1 MIFRQSPDTFTVE
14 EIPLYGC
21 SGEGEHLYVT
31 FRRRGMSTPYI
42 LRLLQKELR
51 LKEVEIGRAGNKD
64 RDATAVQT
72 ISLPARVEERVE
84 DALIDLG
91 AEVLTMK
98 RHGHKLRTGKLAG
111 NRFTVNLELEKADE
125 KEKLQAVCN
134 RISSQGMPNA
144 FGPQRF
150 GDGTVVKEGELL
162 FTGRRRGGS
171 FRRSSFAVSAFQS
184 LVFNRLL
191 EVRRER
197 GLYPAPISGDLM
209 KKHSSGGQFI
219 AEKVDDELL
228 RRVEELEVSPT
239 GPLPGKKVEWPEG
252 EALALETEVLVEFD
266 IDRNTLMATKAPGTR
281 RFLRVPVGSLRCSV
295 PPGNEPEDDSRALL
309 TFSLPPGSYATVLLA
324 ELGVRLVR
332 PEKDAKSL

>member
-31 FRRRGMSTPYI
+31 FRRKGMSTGYI

-51 LKEVEIGRAGNKD
+51 LKEVETGRAGNKD

-125 KEKLQAVCN
+125 KEKLQAACN

-150 GDGTVVKEGELL
+150 GDGSVVEEGKLL
-162 FTGRRRGGS
+162 FTGNRRGGS
-171 FRRSSFAVSAFQS
+171 FRRSSFAVSAFQAR
-184 LVFNRLL
+184 VFNRLL

-197 GLYPAPISGDLM
+197 GLYPSPIPGDLM

-228 RRVEELEVSPT
+228 LRVEELEVSPT
-239 GPLPGKKVEWPEG
+239 GPLPGRKVEWPDS
-252 EALALETEVLVEFD
+252 EALALEKEVLLEFD
-266 IDRNTLMATKAPGTR
+266 IDRNTLTATKAPGTR
-281 RFLRVPVGSLRCSV
+281 RLLRVLVGELECAL
-295 PPGNEPEDDSRALL
+295 PEDEQPDQPRSALL

-324 ELGVRLVR
+324 ELGVRLVK
-332 PEKDAKSL
+332 PERAKG